1 MKKIIIVDD
10 LKSVLITLESIL
22 TQAGYFV
29 VSCINSM
36 DALDRFNAEHF
47 DLMLSDIVMPGGAN
61 GYSLISTIRNGEKNR
76 NIPIIMLTG
85 KRERADIEKAILS
98 GANDYIVKPIDP
110 EIVLA
115 KVKAHLEEGKN
126 NGSTFVEAKIHS
138 PAEILLKT
146 EVTSISEVQCEFVA
160 NYQLPIGQLYRL
172 KSLFLAELEIDSVST
187 RISHI
192 ENYSVPHSSAPH
204 FKITGQFVGLTDKE
218 LSKIRLFV
226 RKTLSL
232 LQN

>member
-10 LKSVLITLESIL
+10 LKTVLLTLESIL

-29 VSCINSM
+29 VSCVNST

-61 GYSLISTIRNGEKNR
+61 GYSLISTIRSGEKNK

-85 KRERADIEKAILS
+85 KREKSDIEKAILS

-110 EIVLA
+110 EIVLT
-115 KVKAHLEEGKN
+115 KVKIHLGDAENSQPG
-126 NGSTFVEAKIHS
+126 FVEAKIQS
-138 PAEILLKT
+138 PAEIQLKT
-146 EVTSISEVQCEFVA
+146 EVVSISEIQCQIIT
-160 NYQLPIGQLYRL
+160 NYQLTIGQLYRL
-172 KSLFLAELEIDSVST
+172 KADFLAEIELEALST
-187 RISHI
+187 RITQI
-192 ENYSVPHSSAPH
+192 ENYAPQYSATPQY
-204 FKITGQFVGLTDKE
+204 KMTADFVGLTDKE

-226 RKTLSL
+226 RRKLSM